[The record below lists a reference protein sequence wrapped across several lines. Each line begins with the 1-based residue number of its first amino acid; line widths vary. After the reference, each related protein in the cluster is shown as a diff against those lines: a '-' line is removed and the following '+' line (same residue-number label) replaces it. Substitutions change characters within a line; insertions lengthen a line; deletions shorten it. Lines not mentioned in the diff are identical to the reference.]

1 MIKNYASRLVIWRSP
16 IVIVLCGCLIAVIGF
31 GARFGLAFLLMPI
44 STAHG
49 WGRDVF
55 SLALAIQMLLWGAA
69 QPFIGA
75 IADRF
80 GPPLVLSAGAI
91 VYALGLATMAYSST
105 PAMLYLTAGVLVGF
119 GLAGSSFTIV
129 MAAFGRL
136 MPPQWRSLAFGAG
149 TAAGSLGQ
157 FVFSPVAVALLG
169 RAEGD
174 ETSVTLPKG
183 TRRLKI
189 LSVS

>member
-1 MIKNYASRLVIWRSP
+1 MRDRLVIRRSP
-16 IVIVLCGCLIAVIGF
+16 IVIILCGCLIAVIGF

-80 GPPLVLSAGAI
+80 GPTLVLSAGA
-91 VYALGLATMAYSST
+91 VLYALGLATM
-105 PAMLYLTAGVLVGF
+105 P
-119 GLAGSSFTIV
+119 
-129 MAAFGRL
+129 
-136 MPPQWRSLAFGAG
+136 
-149 TAAGSLGQ
+149 
-157 FVFSPVAVALLG
+157 
-169 RAEGD
+169 
-174 ETSVTLPKG
+174 
-183 TRRLKI
+183 
-189 LSVS
+189 

>member
-75 IADRF
+75 IATITPMSSGMAPR
-80 GPPLVLSAGAI
+80 SAAKMGSTGVRAI
-91 VYALGLATMAYSST
+91 
-105 PAMLYLTAGVLVGF
+105 
-119 GLAGSSFTIV
+119 
-129 MAAFGRL
+129 
-136 MPPQWRSLAFGAG
+136 
-149 TAAGSLGQ
+149 
-157 FVFSPVAVALLG
+157 
-169 RAEGD
+169 
-174 ETSVTLPKG
+174 
-183 TRRLKI
+183 
-189 LSVS
+189 